1 MFKQA
6 YITGCPNIIGV
17 IMATG
22 VSRSTELS
30 PAYLIEE
37 ILGLYQNIVVL
48 PSEEI
53 VYGLSDRNRE
63 LFQELEY
70 LVSLEVEDSIVQ
82 DILQKKELEPAF
94 TEIKRFRNL
103 YTIRLETE
111 HAKEI
116 LSSDSPWASL
126 EKFSFYGNYL
136 KLVRTEYEGLRLSS
150 GDTVFFLGSGPLP
163 LTLIVF
169 FRLYGVKSTG
179 IEKDPFRANLSKKVL
194 EKLGLSSVIKIVN
207 GNHFSLS
214 EKDLSLSPDKGIKAL
229 MIAAQAEPRKEIFE
243 HLLEVMPA
251 GGRISCRIYEKG
263 LRKLLSGN
271 CLFDLPE
278 GFEEQ
283 ERVQPQPPVYN
294 TVIFLEKRDKT

>member
-1 MFKQA
+1 
-6 YITGCPNIIGV
+6 
-17 IMATG
+17 MATG
-22 VSRSTELS
+22 VIRGAELS
-30 PAYLIEE
+30 PSYIIEE

-48 PSEEI
+48 SNEEI

-70 LVSLEVEDSIVQ
+70 LVSLEVEDSVVQ

-103 YTIRLETE
+103 YTVRLETE

-126 EKFSFYGNYL
+126 EMFSFYGNYL

-179 IEKDPFRANLSKKVL
+179 IEKDSFRANLSKKVL

-214 EKDLSLSPDKGIKAL
+214 RKDLSLSPDTGAKAL
-229 MIAAQAEPRKEIFE
+229 MIAAQAEPKKEIFE
-243 HLLEVMPA
+243 HLLEVMPI

-263 LRKLLSGN
+263 FRKLLSGN
-271 CLFDLPE
+271 SLFDLPE
-278 GFEEQ
+278 SFVEQ

-294 TVIFLEKRDKT
+294 TVIFFEKKR